1 MRLEKISFG
10 ERVAE
15 QESEKLSNYFVRTQQ
30 WESLYSGDI
39 DIIFG
44 AKGSGKSALYTL
56 LLKRIDDFK
65 KRNVVLLSAEKPTG
79 QTVFS
84 DVSDE
89 PPTAEKEFVT
99 LWKVYFLQITCD
111 WLLNNGHH
119 KDGAKLVIDKLI
131 ASGLIEQKNSLK
143 AFVNSAMKFA
153 RQLVNFE
160 SIEAGASLEGGI
172 SGKITFRTPTETQRR
187 AGYSSVDELFET
199 LNTYLGSVGVNF
211 WILCDRL
218 DVAFEQSL
226 ELEKML
232 CVHYSKYI

>member
-1 MRLEKISFG
+1 MKLERISFG

-15 QESEKLSNYFVRTQQ
+15 QESERLSNYFVKTQQ
-30 WESLYSGDI
+30 WESLYRGEI

-65 KRNVVLLSAEKPTG
+65 KKNVILLSAEKPTG

-111 WLLNNGHH
+111 WLLNNGHY
-119 KDGAKLVIDKLI
+119 KDGAKIVIDKLI

-143 AFVNSAMKFA
+143 TYVNSAMKFA
-153 RQLVNFE
+153 RNLVNIE
-160 SIEAGASLEGGI
+160 SVEAGATLEGGVT
-172 SGKITFRTPTETQRR
+172 GKITFRTPTETQRR
-187 AGYSSVDELFET
+187 DGCSGAAKAIHARKYRDPLAT
-199 LNTYLGSVGVNF
+199 GS
-211 WILCDRL
+211 R
-218 DVAFEQSL
+218 
-226 ELEKML
+226 
-232 CVHYSKYI
+232 